1 MLEKVKFVHVL
12 TVLSILIASAIMFVV
27 MMGDDFKDSEL
38 RTQVVTAALGILA
51 LAAGYWF
58 NSSNESNRKTDLL
71 AQSQPVELKE
81 PV

>member
-71 AQSQPVELKE
+71 AQSQPVEPK
-81 PV
+81 

>member
-12 TVLSILIASAIMFVV
+12 TVLSILIASAIMFTV
-27 MMGDDFKDSEL
+27 MLGDDFKDSEL

-71 AQSQPVELKE
+71 AQSQPVDLK
-81 PV
+81 

>member
-12 TVLSILIASAIMFVV
+12 TVLSISIASAIMFTV
-27 MMGDDFKDSEL
+27 MLGEDFKDSEL

-71 AQSQPVELKE
+71 AQSQPVEPK
-81 PV
+81 

>member
-12 TVLSILIASAIMFVV
+12 TVLSILIASAIMFTV
-27 MMGDDFKDSEL
+27 MLGDDFKDSEL

-58 NSSNESNRKTDLL
+58 NSTNDSSRKTDLL
-71 AQSQPVELKE
+71 AQAQPIEQK
-81 PV
+81 

>member
-1 MLEKVKFVHVL
+1 MTERIKFVHIL
-12 TVLSILIASAIMFVV
+12 TLVAILIATIIMFVV
-27 MMGDDFKDSEL
+27 MLAPDFKDSEL

-71 AQSQPVELKE
+71 AQSQPVDLK
-81 PV
+81 

>member
-1 MLEKVKFVHVL
+1 VLEKVKFVHVL
-12 TVLSILIASAIMFVV
+12 TVLSISIASAIMFTV
-27 MMGDDFKDSEL
+27 MLGEDFKDSEL

-58 NSSNESNRKTDLL
+58 NSTNDSSRKTDLL
-71 AQSQPVELKE
+71 AQAQPVEPKE

>member
-1 MLEKVKFVHVL
+1 MIERVKFVHVL
-12 TVLSILIASAIMFVV
+12 TLVAIAIASAIMFAV
-27 MMGDDFKDSEL
+27 MLGDDFKDSEL

-71 AQSQPVELKE
+71 AQSQPVDLK
-81 PV
+81 

>member
-1 MLEKVKFVHVL
+1 MLDRIKFVHVL

-58 NSSNESNRKTDLL
+58 NSTNDSSRKTDLL
-71 AQSQPVELKE
+71 AQSHPVEPK
-81 PV
+81 

>member
-38 RTQVVTAALGILA
+38 RTQVVTSALGILA

-58 NSSNESNRKTDLL
+58 NSTNDSSRKTDLL
-71 AQSQPVELKE
+71 AQAQPVEPK
-81 PV
+81 

>member
-12 TVLSILIASAIMFVV
+12 TVLSILIASKIMFTV
-27 MMGDDFKDSEL
+27 MLGEDFKDSEL

-58 NSSNESNRKTDLL
+58 NSTNDSSRKTDLL
-71 AQSQPVELKE
+71 AQSQPVEPK
-81 PV
+81 

>member
-12 TVLSILIASAIMFVV
+12 TVLSILIASSIMVTV
-27 MMGDDFKDSEL
+27 MLGEDFKDSEL

-58 NSSNESNRKTDLL
+58 NSTNDSSRKTDLL
-71 AQSQPVELKE
+71 AQAQPVEPK
-81 PV
+81 

>member
-1 MLEKVKFVHVL
+1 MLERVKFVHIL
-12 TVLSILIASAIMFVV
+12 TVLSILIASAIMFAV
-27 MMGDDFKDSEL
+27 MLGDDFKDSEL

-71 AQSQPVELKE
+71 AQSQPVDLK
-81 PV
+81 

>member
-1 MLEKVKFVHVL
+1 MLERVKFVHVL
-12 TVLSILIASAIMFVV
+12 TLVAIAIASAIMFAV
-27 MMGDDFKDSEL
+27 MLGDDFTDSEL

-71 AQSQPVELKE
+71 AQSQPVDLK
-81 PV
+81 

>member
-71 AQSQPVELKE
+71 AQSQPVDLK
-81 PV
+81 

>member
-27 MMGDDFKDSEL
+27 MFGDDFKDSEL

-58 NSSNESNRKTDLL
+58 NSTNDSSRKTDLL
-71 AQSQPVELKE
+71 AQAQPVEPKE

>member
-1 MLEKVKFVHVL
+1 MLERVKFVHVL
-12 TVLSILIASAIMFVV
+12 TLVAIAIASAIMFAV
-27 MMGDDFKDSEL
+27 MLVDDFKDSEL

-71 AQSQPVELKE
+71 AQSQPVDLK
-81 PV
+81 

>member
-58 NSSNESNRKTDLL
+58 NSTNESNRKTDLL
-71 AQSQPVELKE
+71 AQAQPVEPK
-81 PV
+81 

>member
-1 MLEKVKFVHVL
+1 MLDRVKFVHVMTL
-12 TVLSILIASAIMFVV
+12 VAIAIASAIMFVV
-27 MMGDDFKDSEL
+27 MFGDDFKDSEL

-71 AQSQPVELKE
+71 AQSQPVEPK
-81 PV
+81 

>member
-12 TVLSILIASAIMFVV
+12 TVLSILIASAIMFTV
-27 MMGDDFKDSEL
+27 MLGDDFKDSEL

-58 NSSNESNRKTDLL
+58 NSTNDSSRKTDLL
-71 AQSQPVELKE
+71 AQAQPVEQK
-81 PV
+81 

>member
-1 MLEKVKFVHVL
+1 MLERVKFVHVL
-12 TVLSILIASAIMFVV
+12 TLVSIAIASAIMFAV
-27 MMGDDFKDSEL
+27 MLGDDFKDSEL

-71 AQSQPVELKE
+71 AQSQPVDLK
-81 PV
+81 